1 MTEITTLTVN
11 GETYALTDSA
21 AREAIG
27 QIGAVLDEINGE
39 VV

>member
-11 GETYALTDSA
+11 GETYALADAA
-21 AREAIG
+21 ARETLG
-27 QIGAVLDEINGE
+27 DVGAVLDEINGE